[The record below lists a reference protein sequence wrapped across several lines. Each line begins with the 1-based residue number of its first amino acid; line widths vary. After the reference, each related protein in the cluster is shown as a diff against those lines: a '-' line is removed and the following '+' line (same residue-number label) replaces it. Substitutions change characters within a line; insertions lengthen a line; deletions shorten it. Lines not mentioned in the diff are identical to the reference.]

1 VLRFRACRA
10 RLPVKFPKLPS
21 GRAADY
27 GGYLSV
33 PVRSTDGTVIR
44 DVRSSVS
51 AFDGSLLGSAPSLL
65 ALFGEQTLDQQL
77 VRPLQPG
84 SYTVVVEGRIA
95 DQPASCGRKTASATM
110 MFS

>member
-10 RLPVKFPKLPS
+10 RLPVTFPKLPS

-110 MFS
+110 TFS